1 MDRVYKSKI
10 DTWIGVLLGGVPLA
24 SLFAAWQLVHAPV
37 PGRWLLAVP
46 ILLLGVCLPLSLLLF
61 TTYRV
66 SDTLRRIR
74 SGLFRWDVPIHAIS
88 KVEATNDPSSS
99 PALSLD
105 RLRIAY
111 GDGKSVMVSPLEKD
125 DVLRDLRQLGVPR
138 A

>member
-1 MDRVYKSKI
+1 MNTVYRSKV
-10 DTWIGVLLGGVPLA
+10 DTQLGIVLAGVPLA
-24 SLFAAWQLVHAPV
+24 SLFASWELVHAPV